1 MKQHYMT
8 YPERI
13 RLETM
18 LRFKIPIAQIAR
30 ELGCCR
36 QTIYNEIKRG
46 EYTRIRTIHGF
57 DRDVKEYSADKG
69 QQLHEKAC
77 RNKGT
82 QLKISGKL
90 DYAAFLEERILKH
103 KRSPAAALA
112 EARKAGFQTS
122 ICTTTL
128 YSYIN
133 DGVIRGVSN
142 SKLWEKNGRR
152 KRKRI
157 ASCV

>member
-1 MKQHYMT
+1 MPPNDLQRNK
-8 YPERI
+8 
-13 RLETM
+13 
-18 LRFKIPIAQIAR
+18 AR
-30 ELGCCR
+30 
-36 QTIYNEIKRG
+36 